1 MYFMSCGKIFSAL
14 LLLPLLSAC
23 ASNMLSSRSEGVGT
37 KISALQTV
45 EEKVVSRAQ
54 GRWDALLARDYE
66 KAYGFITPSMR
77 ATLPLDVFRGRIAGA
92 SWIDVKVA
100 KAVCEPEVCDV
111 SVKMEY
117 YVLPNLKDTQVI
129 NEKWIIDAGNWW
141 FVYRG

>member
-1 MYFMSCGKIFSAL
+1 MSCGKILSTL
-14 LLLPLLSAC
+14 LLVPLLSAC
-23 ASNMLSSRSEGVGT
+23 ASNTVSSRSEEAGSKNSV
-37 KISALQTV
+37 AQTI

-54 GRWDALLARDYE
+54 GRWDALMLRDYE

-77 ATLPLDVFRGRIAGA
+77 STLPLDIFRGRISGA
-92 SWIDVKVA
+92 SWIDVKVT